1 MTKTILAAVGATLVL
16 AGAAVAGEGHQHSTA
31 SMDMKSAMMAEMMK
45 CSVCSHM
52 APHMESLGPVMKM
65 EVVNLDNG
73 VAIVHKVTDASK
85 LAEYRTVNAEMHAA
99 GGKCMEMSDAD
110 AQAKLCSFC
119 QGIRSNVK
127 AGAMMSVGDTKNGD
141 MMVLTSGDPA
151 VQKSL
156 AELAAKCAMMADQM

>member
-16 AGAAVAGEGHQHSTA
+16 AGAAVAGEGHKHSTA

-73 VAIVHKVTDASK
+73 VAIMHKVTDASK
-85 LAEYRTVNAEMHAA
+85 LAEFRTMNAEMHAA

-110 AQAKLCSFC
+110 AQSKLCSFC
-119 QGIRSNVK
+119 QSVRSNVK
-127 AGAMMSVGDTKNGD
+127 AGAMMSVGETKTGD

-156 AELAAKCAMMADQM
+156 AELAANCAMMAEM